1 MHAKWQDG
9 KMKRL
14 SCCGQYEAKLLRLSS
29 KENINKPHILEK
41 RVIVFDPFLMVST
54 SLSAWQNRGPT
65 SSGQTAWSK
74 WPPGV
79 ALVEIGSEV
88 RKVGWIHLMLLL
100 DLMIMLLAHGN
111 FLGGGFKYFVF
122 SFLFEEIIQ
131 FDQYFS
137 NGLKPPTS
145 FNDGQWYRTPE
156 AIHRKFMEI
165 PRDIFSSQ
173 AFGCVLLS
181 RRHILFSAFSVP
193 NLFARWEKCG
203 KERWEKNDVLEGAGL
218 EFHIREHGFLV
229 GFCWRSKTTTCC
241 LHGTQLPGTA
251 LCRLHLLQEVQ
262 SVRVLGML
270 LKHGFIYIS
279 CIYIYIHIQALSSC
293 THFEDMMIAFTMNRL
308 WFIITYLS
316 GFVAWPIDIHLM
328 DLRHAPPWFHEYF
341 YLRSIYIVQTIR
353 GKHAF
358 WMILL

>member
-54 SLSAWQNRGPT
+54 SLSAWQNWGPT

-100 DLMIMLLAHGN
+100 DLMIMLLAHSN

-262 SVRVLGML
+262 SVRVPGML
-270 LKHGFIYIS
+270 LKYGFIYIS
-279 CIYIYIHIQALSSC
+279 CIYIYTYTSIKQLYSFWRYDESPLIH
-293 THFEDMMIAFTMNRL
+293 N
-308 WFIITYLS
+308 YLS
-316 GFVAWPIDIHLM
+316 FRFCGLTNWHSFDG
-328 DLRHAPPWFHEYF
+328 PPPCTSLVSWVFLSKK
-341 YLRSIYIVQTIR
+341 YLYSPNHQRQACFLNDSVVVSD
-353 GKHAF
+353 G
-358 WMILL
+358 W